1 MSTKLYVGNVPF
13 STTSQDL
20 QNLFAEQGSVES
32 VELIVDKFT
41 GRSRGFAFVSM
52 ASAEDAQKA
61 IEAVNGYA
69 MDGRNL
75 TVTEA
80 RPKED
85 RPPRSGG
92 FGGGGG
98 RGFGGSGGGGRGFGG
113 GGDRGGRG
121 GFGGGDRGGDRG
133 DRGDRRERR
142 F

>member
-13 STTSQDL
+13 STNSQDL
-20 QNLFAEQGSVES
+20 QNLFAEQGTVES

-52 ASAEDAQKA
+52 ATPEDAQKA
-61 IEAVNGYA
+61 IESINGMA

-80 RPKED
+80 RPRED
-85 RPPRSGG
+85 RPQRSGG
-92 FGGGGG
+92 P
-98 RGFGGSGGGGRGFGG
+98 GGGGRGFGG
-113 GGDRGGRG
+113 GGGDRG
-121 GFGGGDRGGDRG
+121 GFGVGDRGGE
-133 DRGDRRERR
+133 RGDRRDRR

>member
-20 QNLFAEQGSVES
+20 QNLFAEQGTVES

-52 ASAEDAQKA
+52 ASAEEAQKA
-61 IEAVNGYA
+61 IEAVNGYG

-85 RPPRSGG
+85 RPQRSGGPGGGGHG

-98 RGFGGSGGGGRGFGG
+98 DRDRGGRGER
-113 GGDRGGRG
+113 GGDRG
-121 GFGGGDRGGDRG
+121 GFGGGDRGE
-133 DRGDRRERR
+133 RRERR

>member
-20 QNLFAEQGSVES
+20 QNLFAQQGTVES
-32 VELIVDKFT
+32 VELISDKFT
-41 GRSRGFAFVSM
+41 GRSRGFAFVTM
-52 ASAEDAQKA
+52 ATPEEGQKC
-61 IEAVNGYA
+61 IEALNGFA

-75 TVTEA
+75 TVNEA

-98 RGFGGSGGGGRGFGG
+98 GRGFGG
-113 GGDRGGRG
+113 GGRGGFGGGRGDRGGDRG
-121 GFGGGDRGGDRG
+121 GFGGGDRGE
-133 DRGDRRERR
+133 RRERR
-142 F
+142 Y

>member
-20 QNLFAEQGSVES
+20 QNLFAEQGTVES

-52 ASAEDAQKA
+52 ATPEEARKA
-61 IEAVNGYA
+61 IEAVNGMA

-80 RPKED
+80 RTKEG
-85 RPPRSGG
+85 RPQRSGG
-92 FGGGGG
+92 PGGG
-98 RGFGGSGGGGRGFGG
+98 RGFGGGGRGFGG
-113 GGDRGGRG
+113 GE
-121 GFGGGDRGGDRG
+121 RG
-133 DRGDRRERR
+133 DRGERDDRRERR
-142 F
+142 Y